1 MSKKCLGI
9 TLTLLFF
16 AAVLQNPKIGGI
28 KIKLGLFLLAICIVF
43 AHKLT
48 AVFFLFIWIF
58 FLLHDG
64 AFRHCRYLDIICI
77 FIVLAALQGQF
88 FTGWY
93 DAIKQEDFWRHLRS
107 YYPNYWELPS
117 NAKFIYKMGKYYYF
131 LPIGFLSVVALYGV
145 AIFRMGWIQHPFL
158 KLGLMLSC
166 AFCYI
171 FMIHV
176 SSPNTAFRFYAE
188 INYLPLSLL
197 FTIPLLF
204 DFLPKIPS
212 EKMYWV
218 LGGLAIIVFL
228 RINVIYHNHNY
239 FTNRL
244 DWFNAQLAQCEQF
257 NTNRLILNANETDKK
272 DYTMAWS
279 SPYESILLSSLNET
293 KESKTLLISNDKKHY
308 AEHLQ
313 DKTVFLTWFEQTPV
327 NQLNNTYF
335 QLSNNSYYVI
345 NPR

>member
-1 MSKKCLGI
+1 M
-9 TLTLLFF
+9 
-16 AAVLQNPKIGGI
+16 
-28 KIKLGLFLLAICIVF
+28 
-43 AHKLT
+43 
-48 AVFFLFIWIF
+48 
-58 FLLHDG
+58 LH
-64 AFRHCRYLDIICI
+64 Y
-77 FIVLAALQGQF
+77 
-88 FTGWY
+88 
-93 DAIKQEDFWRHLRS
+93 
-107 YYPNYWELPS
+107 
-117 NAKFIYKMGKYYYF
+117 
-131 LPIGFLSVVALYGV
+131 
-145 AIFRMGWIQHPFL
+145 
-158 KLGLMLSC
+158 
-166 AFCYI
+166 
-171 FMIHV
+171 
-176 SSPNTAFRFYAE
+176 
-188 INYLPLSLL
+188 
-197 FTIPLLF
+197 
-204 DFLPKIPS
+204 
-212 EKMYWV
+212 
-218 LGGLAIIVFL
+218 
-228 RINVIYHNHNY
+228 YHNHNY